1 MQINLSSIGMEKGKQ
16 YETIITT
23 TNPDNTK
30 NAAPIGILYA
40 GGNQVLC
47 RIFKGGKTLDNIL
60 RQKEFTANITKNP
73 ELFTTS
79 LLGNLP
85 QNYFNDDNTIKD
97 IEAYFKCE
105 AYDFKEAV
113 KQSDPI
119 KKSGEAIVFKSKVKE
134 LVINKEIKAYNRAF
148 DYVVESLANLTRFDL
163 VDDETREFYI
173 KQFREARRVVNK
185 VGYKKEKEAMDQ
197 IKKELRKKGY
207 EP

>member
-1 MQINLSSIGMEKGKQ
+1 MKINLASIGMEKGKQ

-23 TNPDNTK
+23 TNSDNTR
-30 NAAPIGILYA
+30 NAAPIGVLY
-40 GGNQVLC
+40 GGEDIIIC
-47 RIFKGGKTLDNIL
+47 RIFKGSKTLDNIL
-60 RQKEFTANITKNP
+60 RQKEFTVNICRNP

-85 QNYFNDDNTIKD
+85 QDYFSEDNSIKD

-105 AYDFKEAV
+105 AISFKEAV

-134 LVINKEIKAYNRAF
+134 LVKNKEIKAYNRAF
-148 DYVVESLANLTRFDL
+148 DYVVESLANLTRFDI

-173 KQFREARRVVNK
+173 KQFREAKRVVNK
-185 VGYKKEKEAMDQ
+185 VGYKKEKKAMDL
-197 IKKELRKKGY
+197 IKKELIKKGY